1 MKITLSRE
9 QFKDHFMAI
18 RPDNFS
24 REGLGEIFFYF
35 EEMGE
40 ENEMEF
46 DPIAICCSFSQCSVD
61 EFLDAFQVADDEDRD
76 YLRNAS
82 LEEKKEA
89 ISQYIDY
96 NGFWYS
102 FVEDGKEIV
111 FENF

>member
-1 MKITLSRE
+1 MKMTLSRE

-24 REGLGEIFFYF
+24 REALGEIFFYA

-46 DPIAICCSFSQCSVD
+46 DPISICCSFSQCTLD
-61 EFLDAFQVADDEDRD
+61 EFIDSYSNIKEDDEIPLNND
-76 YLRNAS
+76 
-82 LEEKKEA
+82 EEKRQA
-89 ISQYIDY
+89 ISDYIDY
-96 NGFWYS
+96 HGFWYS
-102 FVEDGKEIV
+102 FVEDNKEIV